1 MYFLPERGTM
11 APNSVD
17 TVKGE
22 SPMTD
27 LQFTAYIELRDK
39 YETLLQEALA
49 MKLAPSQKGEDS
61 VSDYQFQQYEQ
72 IRDRN
77 DELKTELASLRKE
90 NAKLKLQVDILR
102 TSSRR
107 VRY

>member
-1 MYFLPERGTM
+1 M
-11 APNSVD
+11 AQNSVD

-39 YETLLQEALA
+39 YETLLQEAVMLR
-49 MKLAPSQKGEDS
+49 LSPSPKGNEP

-77 DELKTELASLRKE
+77 DELSRELASLRKE